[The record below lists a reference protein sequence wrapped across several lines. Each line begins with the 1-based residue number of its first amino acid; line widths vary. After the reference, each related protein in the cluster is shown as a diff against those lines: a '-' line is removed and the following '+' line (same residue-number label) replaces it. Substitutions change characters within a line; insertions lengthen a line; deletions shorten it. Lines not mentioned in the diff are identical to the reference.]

1 MKEVKD
7 KMPCPLCEQNME
19 RIYSATNSIWKCSG
33 NYNATR

>member
-1 MKEVKD
+1 MKEVKE

-19 RIYSATNSIWKCSG
+19 RIYSATNSIWKCLG